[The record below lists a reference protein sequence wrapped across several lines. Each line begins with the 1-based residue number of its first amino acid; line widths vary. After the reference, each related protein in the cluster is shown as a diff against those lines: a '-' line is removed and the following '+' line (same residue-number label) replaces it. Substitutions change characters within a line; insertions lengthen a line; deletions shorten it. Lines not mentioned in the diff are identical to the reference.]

1 MKQGK
6 IWGIVLGII
15 NIILIAVCMF
25 FYLRM
30 DRTAPILTFQAT
42 DLTYTTG
49 MDESRLL
56 EGITAFDSRDGDITD
71 RIVIE
76 KMIEN
81 EEDNI
86 LIVFYAV
93 CDKAGNVAKA
103 SREFGARFLPENR
116 EEMVGEIKEAGIE
129 AELDTVVKEA
139 ESNTTEEKEQDA
151 EETMEPEASATPSPS
166 PTSTPVPTAEPTSEP
181 VSEPSATQAS
191 QTAQAPT
198 EQNSNSQQTV
208 SEVPVFTLK
217 VSEIKT
223 QLGVRPALVDV
234 IGTLSDDK
242 DSYETLFHNIV
253 ISKYD
258 VNKAGSYQVTL
269 TTEDSDGN
277 VSPAQHLTIIVE

>member
-1 MKQGK
+1 MKQEK
-6 IWGIVLGII
+6 AWGIVLGII
-15 NIILIAVCMF
+15 NIILIAVCVF

-30 DRTAPILTFQAT
+30 DRTAPTLTFQAT
-42 DLTYTTG
+42 DLTYTAG

-56 EGITAFDSRDGDITD
+56 EGITAFDSRDGDITE

-81 EEDNI
+81 EEDNV

-103 SREFGARFLPENR
+103 SREFGARFLPENQ

-129 AELDTVVKEA
+129 AELDTAVKEA
-139 ESNTTEEKEQDA
+139 ENNEIAKEQEA
-151 EETMEPEASATPSPS
+151 EEVMEPTPSEIPLPS
-166 PTSTPVPTAEPTSEP
+166 PTGIPTPTVEPTQKP
-181 VSEPSATQAS
+181 VSEPPAS
-191 QTAQAPT
+191 QFTQETPISEKAT
-198 EQNSNSQQTV
+198 GDSEQTV
-208 SEVPVFTLK
+208 SGIPVFTLK

-223 QLGVRPALVDV
+223 QAGVRPALVDV